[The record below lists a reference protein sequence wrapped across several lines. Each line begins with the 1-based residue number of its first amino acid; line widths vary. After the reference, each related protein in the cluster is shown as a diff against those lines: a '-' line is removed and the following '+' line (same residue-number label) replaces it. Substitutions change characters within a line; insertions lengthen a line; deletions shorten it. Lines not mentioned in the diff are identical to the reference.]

1 MNRSE
6 FDCIRQVARCRQL
19 FEVMTLRTKRCDDPN
34 GVGCDR
40 LFAQKISECRHHKLA
55 VHTINRGSSAADQ
68 FRGEFTGI
76 DDGDQPSATGP
87 AGQSVAVTE
96 VVDAA
101 EYALGYV
108 KLFAQEDT
116 AVGVFLLPDIEL

>member
-1 MNRSE
+1 M
-6 FDCIRQVARCRQL
+6 A
-19 FEVMTLRTKRCDDPN
+19 LRTKRRDDAN

-40 LFAQKISECRHHKLA
+40 LFAQKIMECRHHKLA
-55 VHTINRGSSAADQ
+55 VDTINRRPSAADQ

-76 DDGDQPSATGP
+76 DDRNQASATGP

-96 VVDAA
+96 VVDDT

-108 KLFAQEDT
+108 ELFPQEDT
-116 AVGVFLLPDIEL
+116 AVGMFLLPGIEL